1 MSKKRKKNNENNLEN
16 STVFNKTENANILSA
31 EEIKQKKKRK
41 TKIIALVSVLII
53 ALIIGV
59 PAIVIGVINA
69 PNDEIINSGESV
81 LTFQQRLDDTTA
93 SENAKELFDLKNP
106 DLSDTESVE
115 ALISK
120 LRPEDQLGS
129 YTVSVQAAEK
139 PYTVSFKFNSPHD
152 MTVTDNDNLWKVDM
166 IQYATVIMGLI
177 DNVAQVN
184 WEFPLDDGTTESS
197 FFTRSDAKDFLKL
210 GVNVDEFAKSPEGI
224 QLLLNLNG
232 IELY

>member
-1 MSKKRKKNNENNLEN
+1 
-16 STVFNKTENANILSA
+16 
-31 EEIKQKKKRK
+31 
-41 TKIIALVSVLII
+41 
-53 ALIIGV
+53 
-59 PAIVIGVINA
+59 
-69 PNDEIINSGESV
+69 
-81 LTFQQRLDDTTA
+81 
-93 SENAKELFDLKNP
+93 
-106 DLSDTESVE
+106 
-115 ALISK
+115 
-120 LRPEDQLGS
+120 
-129 YTVSVQAAEK
+129 
-139 PYTVSFKFNSPHD
+139 

-210 GVNVDEFAKSPEGI
+210 GVNVNEFAESPEGI

>member
-16 STVFNKTENANILSA
+16 STVFNKTENADILSA

-184 WEFPLDDGTTESS
+184 WEFP
-197 FFTRSDAKDFLKL
+197 
-210 GVNVDEFAKSPEGI
+210 
-224 QLLLNLNG
+224 
-232 IELY
+232 

>member
-16 STVFNKTENANILSA
+16 STVFNKTENADILSA

-129 YTVSVQAAEK
+129 YTVS
-139 PYTVSFKFNSPHD
+139 FKFNSPHD

-210 GVNVDEFAKSPEGI
+210 GVNVNEFAESPEGI